1 MMGVSGRR
9 FLDPVV
15 FFKLQLMMFFEG
27 IRSEH
32 QLMRLAAD
40 RLSLRLYLGYDLHET
55 SPDNSSGTCVSKGEA
70 TKPETLKPGPPAST
84 TPLPMIGARWNR
96 LPR

>member
-15 FFKLQLMMFFEG
+15 FFKLQLIMFFKG

-55 SPDNSSGTCVSKGEA
+55 SRITPAAHVSAKV
-70 TKPETLKPGPPAST
+70 KPQ
-84 TPLPMIGARWNR
+84 NQR
-96 LPR
+96 L